1 MPIKKPNPATSQSSI
16 KNPTTISVNEEI
28 KAKIIGGNV
37 ARLYGIDT
45 DAKLKKI
52 ENDEFSQ
59 RRKEFL
65 ANQAT
70 YVGA

>member
-1 MPIKKPNPATSQSSI
+1 MEYQIPDDIAEEFGVQLTP
-16 KNPTTISVNEEI
+16 EI

-45 DAKLKKI
+45 EAKLKKI

-65 ANQAT
+65 ANQAN

>member
-16 KNPTTISVNEEI
+16 KNPTTISVKEEI

-45 DAKLKKI
+45 DAKLKTI

>member
-1 MPIKKPNPATSQSSI
+1 MEYQIPEDIAEEFGVQLTPAIK
-16 KNPTTISVNEEI
+16 E
-28 KAKIIGGNV
+28 KIIGTNV
-37 ARLYGIDT
+37 ARLYGIDV

-65 ANQAT
+65 ANNPELAS
-70 YVGA
+70 A

>member
-1 MPIKKPNPATSQSSI
+1 MEYQIPDDIAEEFGVQLTPAIK
-16 KNPTTISVNEEI
+16 E
-28 KAKIIGGNV
+28 KIIGGNV

-45 DAKLKKI
+45 AAKLKTI

-65 ANQAT
+65 ANKAS

>member
-1 MPIKKPNPATSQSSI
+1 MEYQIPDDIADEFGVQLTP
-16 KNPTTISVNEEI
+16 EI

-65 ANQAT
+65 ANSAT

>member
-1 MPIKKPNPATSQSSI
+1 MEYQIPDDIAEEFGVQLTPAIK
-16 KNPTTISVNEEI
+16 E
-28 KAKIIGGNV
+28 KIIGTNV
-37 ARLYGIDT
+37 ARLYGIDV

-65 ANQAT
+65 ANNPELAS
-70 YVGA
+70 A

>member
-1 MPIKKPNPATSQSSI
+1 MEYQIPDDIAEEFGVQLTPAIK
-16 KNPTTISVNEEI
+16 E
-28 KAKIIGGNV
+28 KIIGTNI
-37 ARLYGIDT
+37 ARLYGIDV

-65 ANQAT
+65 ANNPELAS
-70 YVGA
+70 A